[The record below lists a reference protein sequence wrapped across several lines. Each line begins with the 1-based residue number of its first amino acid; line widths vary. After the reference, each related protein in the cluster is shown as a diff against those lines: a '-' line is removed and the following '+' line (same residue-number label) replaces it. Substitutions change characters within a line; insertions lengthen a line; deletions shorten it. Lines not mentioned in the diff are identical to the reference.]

1 MVIMNMKNYILPIFS
16 AVAMVCISCNDG
28 DIITPAEEGSYIDL
42 KADVALQDAISGQ
55 MMVRI
60 ASANVDRLSSLSA
73 ILGETTVEALFPTDS
88 RRVAQSR
95 DAGMDEWYLVRF
107 SENAD
112 MHAAYCAIASLPGVK
127 ALQPNR
133 QIKTDLKYRGRK
145 TIVDVNNSLKSA
157 SVGFFN
163 DPGLAHQWGYINTGD
178 YSFAKSWAPVLAGA
192 DVNCAEAWPLCTG
205 DPEIIVAVMDEA
217 VMYSHPDL
225 HANMWVNEA
234 ETQNSDVDADGN
246 GYAGDRYGYNFNAD
260 NSILSW
266 DGTNDVGHGTH
277 IAGTIAAVNDNGIGV
292 SSIAGGD
299 ATHPG
304 VRIMSVQ
311 AMSNGYGCTLAQEA
325 RAMKYAADNG
335 AVILQCSWGYN
346 SYLANALLGYTPG
359 PASEEEWY
367 SLYPLEK
374 ECIDYFIHYA
384 GSPNGVIEGGLV
396 FFASG
401 NEYAA
406 YPAFP
411 AAYSECISVA
421 SIAADY
427 TPATYTNY
435 GSNITLCAP
444 GGDGDYYG
452 AVGDSQSD
460 FNVNIDQ
467 GRILSTLIDGIK
479 PVYGYFE
486 GTSMACPAAAGVA
499 ALGLSYAA
507 QLHRH
512 FTAAE
517 FKELLIST
525 SRNVNQY
532 LSGEKLY
539 HYNHDVN
546 GSPATLLQLGDYR
559 GKMGKLVDAGALLRA
574 VQTAGSEFTMPNI
587 MTSVNKSVSQSLHH
601 VFPGVSSFSC
611 NVSKSDVAR
620 VSFNGDSIIVHGIK
634 PGFTTATIQA
644 GAKSASFVITV
655 R

>member
-1 MVIMNMKNYILPIFS
+1 MKKYILPIFS
-16 AVAMVCISCNDG
+16 AVSLLCVSCEDG
-28 DIITPAEEGSYIDL
+28 DIVPATESISVNQKVEAAL
-42 KADVALQDAISGQ
+42 KGAMKGQ

-60 ASANVDRLSSLSA
+60 SADDVEQLTTLSG
-73 ILGETTVEALFPTDS
+73 ILGDVVAEPLFPTDK
-88 RRVAQSR
+88 RRIEQSHE
-95 DAGMDEWYLVRF
+95 AGMDEWYLVRF
-107 SENAD
+107 SEDVD
-112 MHAAYCAIASLPGVK
+112 MLTAYHAIGATHGVK
-127 ALQPNR
+127 VLQPNR
-133 QIKTDLKYRGRK
+133 QIEPDLKYRGHK

-163 DPGLAHQWGYINTGD
+163 DPGLPHQWGYINTGD
-178 YSFAKSWAPVLAGA
+178 YSFEKSWAPALAGA

-225 HANMWVNEA
+225 LGNMWVNEA
-234 ETQNSDVDADGN
+234 ETQNSDIDADGN
-246 GYAGDRYGYNFNAD
+246 GYPGDRYGYNFNA
-260 NSILSW
+260 NSSYLSW
-266 DGTNDVGHGTH
+266 DGANDVGHGTH

-311 AMSNGYGCTLAQEA
+311 MMSDGYGCTLANEA

-346 SYLANALLGYTPG
+346 SYLSNSLLGYTPG
-359 PASEEEWY
+359 PATEEEWY

-421 SIAADY
+421 SVAADY

-435 GSNITLCAP
+435 GPNITLCAP

-452 AVGDSQSD
+452 AQGDKYSD
-460 FNVNIDQ
+460 FDVDIDQ
-467 GRILSTLIDGIK
+467 GRILSTLTDGIK

-512 FTAAE
+512 FTAKE
-517 FKELLIST
+517 FKELIIST
-525 SRNVNQY
+525 ARDVDQY
-532 LSGEKLY
+532 LTGEKLY
-539 HYNHDVN
+539 HFNHSVN
-546 GSPATLLQLGDYR
+546 GSPATLMQLSEYR
-559 GKMGKLVDAGALLRA
+559 GKMGKMVDAGALLKA
-574 VQTAGSEFTMPNI
+574 VASAGNDFTMPNI
-587 MTSVNKSVSQSLHH
+587 MVQSGKTAKQSLHH
-601 VFPGVSSFSC
+601 IFPGQTSFTC
-611 NVSKSDVAR
+611 DVSKSDVAS
-620 VSFNGDSIIVHGIK
+620 VSFDGTNIIVRGLKTGFSKAVIK
-634 PGFTTATIQA
+634 A
-644 GAKSASFVITV
+644 GSKSATFVITV

>member
-1 MVIMNMKNYILPIFS
+1 MKKYILPIFS
-16 AVAMVCISCNDG
+16 AVSMIFASCEDN
-28 DIITPAEEGSYIDL
+28 DIIPADKNSYADL
-42 KADVALQDAISGQ
+42 KAEVAVQGAISGQ
-55 MMVRI
+55 MMVRLN
-60 ASANVDRLSSLSA
+60 SSDLHQLSSLSN
-73 ILGETTVEALFPTDS
+73 ILGEVSVEPLFPTDS

-95 DAGMDEWYLVRF
+95 AAGMDEWYLMRF
-107 SENAD
+107 SESANMAS
-112 MHAAYCAIASLPGVK
+112 AYRAIASLQGVK
-127 ALQPNR
+127 ALQANC
-133 QIKTDLKYRGRK
+133 QIEPDLKFRGRK
-145 TIVDVNNSLKSA
+145 TIVDINKTLKSA

-163 DPGLAHQWGYINTGD
+163 DPGLSHQWGYINTGD
-178 YSFAKSWAPVLAGA
+178 YSFSKSWAPAIAGA

-225 HANMWVNEA
+225 LPNMWVNEA

-266 DGTNDVGHGTH
+266 DKTNDAGHGTH
-277 IAGTIAAVNDNGIGV
+277 VAGTIAAVNDNGIGV

-299 ATHPG
+299 ASHPG
-304 VRIMSVQ
+304 VRIMSLQ
-311 AMSNGYGCTLAQEA
+311 IMSDGYGCSLANEA

-346 SYLANALLGYTPG
+346 SYLANGLLGFTPG

-374 ECIDYFIHYA
+374 DCIDYFIHYA

-396 FFASG
+396 FFAAG

-406 YPAFP
+406 APAFP
-411 AAYSECISVA
+411 AAYSECISVS

-435 GSNITLCAP
+435 GEGVSICAP

-452 AVGDSQSD
+452 AVGDSYSD
-460 FNVNIDQ
+460 FDVDIDQ
-467 GRILSTLIDGIK
+467 GRILSTLIDGVK
-479 PVYGYFE
+479 PAYGYYE

-512 FTAAE
+512 FKASE
-517 FKELLIST
+517 FKELILST
-525 SRNVNQY
+525 ARDVNQY

-539 HYNHDVN
+539 HFNHGVN
-546 GSPATLLQLGDYR
+546 GTPATLMQLGDYR
-559 GKMGKLVDAGALLRA
+559 GKMGKLIDAGALLKA
-574 VQTAGSEFTMPNI
+574 VQSAGADFTMPNI
-587 MTSVNKSVSQSLHH
+587 MTSVNKAASQSLRHI
-601 VFPGVSSFSC
+601 FPGVSTFSC
-611 NVSKSDVAR
+611 NVANTEVAS
-620 VSFNGDSIIVHGIK
+620 VSFNGDNIVVTGLK
-634 PGFTTATIQA
+634 SGFTKATINA
-644 GAKSASFVITV
+644 GSKSASFVITV

>member
-1 MVIMNMKNYILPIFS
+1 MMNMNKYILPLFS
-16 AVAMVCISCNDG
+16 AVAMLSVSCSDS
-28 DIITPAEEGSYIDL
+28 DIVTSDSVINSIDKAEIAV
-42 KADVALQDAISGQ
+42 KDAIRGQ

-60 ASANVDRLSSLSA
+60 SPANVDHLNSLSGV
-73 ILGETTVEALFPTDS
+73 LGDIVIEPLFPTDK
-88 RRVAQSR
+88 RRIAESHA
-95 DAGMDEWYLVRF
+95 AGMDEWYLIRF
-107 SENAD
+107 SEDVD
-112 MHAAYCAIASLPGVK
+112 MISAYRAISSLKEVK

-133 QIKTDLKYRGRK
+133 QINPDLKHRGNK
-145 TIVDVNNSLKSA
+145 TIVNLDTNLKSA
-157 SVGFFN
+157 TVGFFN
-163 DPGLAHQWGYINTGD
+163 DPGLKHQWGYINTGN

-192 DVNCAEAWPLCTG
+192 DVNCAEAWELCTG

-225 HANMWVNEA
+225 AANMWVNEA
-234 ETQNSDVDADGN
+234 ETQNSDIDADGN
-246 GYAGDRYGYNFNAD
+246 GYAGDRFGYNFNAD

-266 DGTNDVGHGTH
+266 NGLDDIGHGTH

-311 AMSNGYGCTLAQEA
+311 AMSNGYGCTLANEA

-346 SYLANALLGYTPG
+346 SYLANSLLGYIPG
-359 PASEEEWY
+359 PATEEEWY

-384 GSPNGVIEGGLV
+384 GSPNGVIDGGLV
-396 FFASG
+396 FFATG
-401 NEYAA
+401 NEYSA

-421 SIAADY
+421 SIAADF

-435 GSNITLCAP
+435 GSGVTLCAP

-452 AVGDSQSD
+452 LEGDNYSD
-460 FNVNIDQ
+460 FTVDIDQ
-467 GRILSTLIDGIK
+467 GRILSTLTDGIK
-479 PVYGYFE
+479 PAYGYFE

-512 FTAAE
+512 FTASE

-525 SRNVNQY
+525 SRNINQY

-539 HYNHDVN
+539 HYNHDVY
-546 GSPATLLQLGDYR
+546 GSPATIMQLDAYR
-559 GKMGKLVDAGALLRA
+559 GKMGKLVDAGALLKA
-574 VQTAGSEFTMPNI
+574 IENSGSDFTMPNI
-587 MTSVNKSVSQSLHH
+587 MTSVNKSVTQSLRH
-601 VFPGVSSFSC
+601 VFPGTSSFSC
-611 NVSKSDVAR
+611 DVAKPDVAS
-620 VSFNGDSIIVHGIK
+620 VSFDGDNIVVKGLK
-634 PGFTTATIQA
+634 AGFSSATIKA
-644 GAKSASFVITV
+644 GAKSQSFVITI

>member
-1 MVIMNMKNYILPIFS
+1 MNMKMKRYILPLLS
-16 AVAMVCISCNDG
+16 AVSVLGVSCSDS
-28 DIITPAEEGSYIDL
+28 DIVMPEKNVSVSAPM
-42 KADVALQDAISGQ
+42 ADIAIRGAISGQ
-55 MMVRI
+55 MMVRMN
-60 ASANVDRLSSLSA
+60 STDVERLNTLSSV
-73 ILGETTVEALFPTDS
+73 LGEVTVEPLFPTDS
-88 RRVAQSR
+88 RRVAQSHE
-95 DAGMDEWYLVRF
+95 AGMDEWYMVHF
-107 SENAD
+107 SPEAD
-112 MHAAYCAIASLPGVK
+112 MLEAYHAIQSLSGVK

-133 QIKTDLKYRGRK
+133 QIEPDLKHRGRK
-145 TIVDVNNSLKSA
+145 TIVDLGTSLKS
-157 SVGFFN
+157 SNVGFFN
-163 DPGLAHQWGYINTGD
+163 DPGFVHQWGYVNTGN

-192 DVNCAEAWPLCTG
+192 DVNCAEAWELCTG

-225 HANMWVNEA
+225 LANMWVNEA

-260 NSILSW
+260 NSQLSW
-266 DGTNDVGHGTH
+266 NGINDIGHGTH

-311 AMSNGYGCTLAQEA
+311 AMSNGYGCTLANEA

-346 SYLANALLGYTPG
+346 SYLANALLGYIPG

-384 GSPNGVIEGGLV
+384 GSPNGVIDGGLV

-401 NEYAA
+401 NEYSA

-452 AVGDSQSD
+452 MEGDNYSD
-460 FNVNIDQ
+460 FDVDIDQ
-467 GRILSTLIDGIK
+467 GRILSTLTDGIK
-479 PVYGYFE
+479 PAYGYFE

-525 SRNVNQY
+525 SRDVNKY

-539 HYNHDVN
+539 HLNHDVY
-546 GSPATLLQLGDYR
+546 GSPATLMQLSEYR
-559 GKMGKLVDAGALLRA
+559 GKMGKLVDAGALLKA
-574 VQTAGSEFTMPNI
+574 IETAGSEFTMPNI
-587 MTSVNKSVSQSLHH
+587 MTSVNKSVSQSLRHI
-601 VFPGVSSFSC
+601 FPQSASFSC
-611 NVSKSDVAR
+611 DVAKPDVANVSFD
-620 VSFNGDSIIVHGIK
+620 GDKIVVRGLK
-634 PGFTTATIQA
+634 AGFTAATIKA
-644 GAKSASFVITV
+644 GSKSQSFVITV
-655 R
+655 RK